1 MPEEVIDLCDSDSD
15 SIESDTPELPSTEL
29 PESIR
34 TAQTRLP
41 DNNESDIANSNATG
55 PKTHILHR
63 YGKAG
68 QRSIA
73 RSEAPASNKSKTLPA
88 NAVKTAVEA
97 VPVIATA
104 PAADMPLEPRS
115 YWRKRPDVPSKSGTT
130 TTPSQTTTIV
140 ESTTSAHPPATAG
153 NTGHTKVKTKK
164 RTPKPTPE
172 HPHKYRGPELNVL
185 SLQAIWDHLDRAWK
199 QAFCNVTNI
208 GNLQSWWNSSAVT
221 AAHQLNKHQVW
232 LLLFAQSKWW
242 QALEEQWTKF
252 DALPDKN
259 RMVILKMRGV
269 RLRKESDAIK
279 AEAALVNDGINKNLD
294 AVYMLGSGVKKEK
307 VDEEETEKKGDG
319 MKRTRVGDVDGEVQK
334 EGAGVQGKRVK
345 FASEEMANKGAG
357 EGNKGT
363 AENNESDDGL
373 SSDSDEEEEED

>member
-29 PESIR
+29 AECIR
-34 TAQTRLP
+34 TAQTPLP

-55 PKTHILHR
+55 SKTHILHR

-68 QRSIA
+68 QRDIA
-73 RSEAPASNKSKTLPA
+73 RSEVPASNKSKTLPA
-88 NAVKTAVEA
+88 NAAETAAEA
-97 VPVIATA
+97 VPVIAT
-104 PAADMPLEPRS
+104 DMPLEPRS
-115 YWRKRPDVPSKSGTT
+115 YWRKRTDVPSKSGTT

-172 HPHKYRGPELNVL
+172 HPHKYRGPELTVL

-208 GNLQSWWNSSAVT
+208 GNLQSWWNTSAVT

-279 AEAALVNDGINKNLD
+279 AESALVNDGIMKNSD
-294 AVYMLGSGVKKEK
+294 AVYMLGTGVKKEK
-307 VDEEETEKKGDG
+307 VDEKVLKKKDDG
-319 MKRTRVGDVDGEVQK
+319 MKRTRSGTLDTDVQK
-334 EGAGVQGKRVK
+334 EGEGVQHKRVK
-345 FASEEMANKGAG
+345 FGSEEMANKGAG
-357 EGNKGT
+357 KGNKGT